1 MRTCGGKEDNSRDP
15 EALVWE
21 PPFKEVVTCLGKVF
35 LTGLRQGS
43 SEGWGDRGGLQC
55 RGHDNGSKLGAVKQR
70 WSDRES
76 DGKACGFQ
84 TDGTV
89 DPEVA
94 ALIK

>member
-1 MRTCGGKEDNSRDP
+1 MAVNWGS
-15 EALVWE
+15 EAMLV
-21 PPFKEVVTCLGKVF
+21 
-35 LTGLRQGS
+35 RQG
-43 SEGWGDRGGLQC
+43 
-55 RGHDNGSKLGAVKQR
+55 
-70 WSDRES
+70 S